1 MRRFSNLV
9 CHYYKIILFLGILL
23 LIPSFYGYTHTKV
36 NYDILVYLPESIDTI
51 KGQNILTEDFGL
63 GSYAFVMTEMESN
76 YDVIQLEQKIKKI
89 DGVNQ
94 VFSVADVIG
103 TTIPKEMLPDQVLKK
118 LYHDD
123 TSIVFVTFEESTS
136 KDSTVEA
143 VKKIR
148 TLIDPNSISS
158 MTSMVLD
165 TMNLSNQEFLAY
177 VSIAVLL
184 CLFILTIATDSYIIP
199 FLLLGNIGIA
209 ILYNMGTNIFLG
221 KISYITQSIT
231 AVLQL
236 GVTTDFS
243 IFLYHQFQEEKK
255 KKITKIEAMKKALMK
270 TFQSVIGS
278 SLTTFVGFLSL
289 CTMDLTLGTDI
300 GIVMAKGVFFGLI
313 SVFTVFPA
321 MLLTFDPLI
330 DKTRHSILLPE
341 FKRLQKFS
349 LKNYR
354 VIFVIF
360 LLLLIPAYIGNKSY
374 DVYYKLDD
382 SLPSDLPFHVSNSRL
397 AEEFHITSPEIAILH
412 KEVSTANMKL
422 LVKDLEKVKGI
433 DLVLSPSS
441 LTSDTMHAL
450 LPDDLAQLVD
460 NPKYQLIIYNSE
472 YEIASDEINQQIKEV
487 NTLLRK
493 YDKKSILAGEG
504 PLMNDLVSI
513 ADHDFH
519 MVNYTSIAV
528 IFLVMVLVLK
538 SFGLPLILIFTI
550 EFAIFTN
557 MAFAYYMGTP
567 LPFVASIVVGTIQ
580 LGATIDYAILMSTT
594 YLRQRREKGRDKEK
608 AMELT
613 LKTAVPSIL
622 ISALCFFGATIGVSL
637 YTKIDMIGSICHL
650 LSRGSMISMLVVIL
664 ILPSLLII
672 FDSFILKTTKSS
684 KEVYK

>member
-1 MRRFSNLV
+1 MKKFASIIS
-9 CHYYKIILFLGILL
+9 HYHKIILLIGIIL
-23 LIPSFYGYTHTKV
+23 LIPAAYGYLNTKV
-36 NYDILVYLPESIDTI
+36 NYDILVYLPDDIDTI
-51 KGQNILTEDFGL
+51 KGQEILTEDFGL
-63 GSYAFVMTEMESN
+63 GAYAFIMTDLDN
-76 YDVIQLEQKIKKI
+76 KDVLTLEKRIKKI

-94 VFSVADVIG
+94 VASVADVIG
-103 TTIPKEMLPDQVLKK
+103 TTIPKEMLPEKVLEK

-123 TSIVFVTFEESTS
+123 TSIILVTFEESTS

-143 VKKIR
+143 VEKLRK
-148 TLIDPNSISS
+148 LVDPNSISS

-165 TMNLSNQEFLAY
+165 TRNLSAKEFFAY
-177 VSIAVLL
+177 VAIAVLL
-184 CLFILTIATDSYIIP
+184 CLFILTISTDSYLIP
-199 FLLLGNIGIA
+199 YLLLGNIGMA
-209 ILYNMGTNIFLG
+209 VLYNMGTNIFLG

-243 IFLYHQFQEEKK
+243 IFLYHQFQEEKLK
-255 KKITKIEAMKKALMK
+255 TNDKLEAMKKALHK

-300 GIVMAKGVFFGLI
+300 GVVMAKGVFFGLV

-321 MLLTFDPLI
+321 MLLTFDKYI
-330 DKTRHSILLPE
+330 DKTKHKVLLPE
-341 FKRLQKFS
+341 FKALQKFS
-349 LKNYR
+349 LKYYKI
-354 VIFVIF
+354 IFILF

-397 AEEFHITSPEIAILH
+397 AEEFHITSPEMILIH
-412 KEVSTANMKL
+412 NDVSKSETKL
-422 LVKDLEKVKGI
+422 LVKELEKVEGI
-433 DLVLSPSS
+433 DLVLAPSTLGDAAINS
-441 LTSDTMHAL
+441 L
-450 LPDDLAQLVD
+450 LPSDLKELANND
-460 NPKYQLIIYNSE
+460 KYQLIIINSE
-472 YEIASDEINQQIKEV
+472 YEIASDEINAQIKEI
-487 NTLLRK
+487 NKIIKK
-493 YDKKSILAGEG
+493 YDSKAFLAGEG

-519 MVNYTSIAV
+519 MVNYTSIIV
-528 IFLVMVLVLK
+528 IFLVMVIVLK

-557 MAFAYYMGTP
+557 MAVAYYTGTS

-594 YLRQRREKGRDKEK
+594 YLRQRREKKREK
-608 AMELT
+608 QEAMQAT
-613 LKTAVPSIL
+613 LSIAVPSII

-637 YTKIDMIGSICHL
+637 YTKIDMIGSICNL
-650 LSRGSMISMLVVIL
+650 LSRGSLISMLVVVL
-664 ILPSLLII
+664 VLPALLII
-672 FDSFILKTTKSS
+672 FDSFILKTTKSL
-684 KEVYK
+684 KEEK